1 MDRRIRPSLDDLEQR
16 RSLMFVEQ
24 RRLAWRL
31 AGLKAGRTVGVEPQ
45 DPIAHRLQPHT
56 ADRGGGGTRLAS
68 IDRRKCQ

>member
-31 AGLKAGRTVGVEPQ
+31 AGLKAGGAVGVEPQ
-45 DPIAHRLQPHT
+45 DPIAHRLQPNA
-56 ADRGGGGTRLAS
+56 ADRGGGGTRLAG
-68 IDRRKCQ
+68 IDRRKRQ